1 MVLILRT
8 WRSLRSVRSTLSYQ
22 EYLFTLRSICYA
34 VFVIAKLQRAR
45 RRLFGDK
52 TDLEKDIQLGIAE
65 ACADLGISDYLN
77 KQVK

>member
-1 MVLILRT
+1 MSSSH
-8 WRSLRSVRSTLSYQ
+8 RSR
-22 EYLFTLRSICYA
+22 I
-34 VFVIAKLQRAR
+34 R

-65 ACADLGISDYLN
+65 ACADLGISDYLH